1 MAKRASKKK
10 PSKTKKPALKIKA
23 SARRPRATASA
34 SRTPAPRTPAPRA
47 PPQPKWKPPGM
58 HDLVTN
64 LVFKNTVAAIEFY
77 QAAFGATEQMRMMAP
92 DGSGVWHAELKIGD
106 SLFFLNDEMPQSTA
120 AAAGPNHKPT
130 ATLQLYVPDCDAV
143 LKQALQA
150 GAKPGMPVADMFWG
164 DRMGSVV
171 DPFGQIWMISTRVRA
186 LTEEQ
191 MRKGGEEFVERMK
204 QQEGMQQPPPA
215 NP

>member
-1 MAKRASKKK
+1 MARQTSRKK
-10 PSKTKKPALKIKA
+10 PSKTKKPPTKVR
-23 SARRPRATASA
+23 SGARRPQAKASA
-34 SRTPAPRTPAPRA
+34 SRTSAPRA
-47 PPQPKWKPPGM
+47 PPPPRWKPPGM
-58 HDLVTN
+58 NDLVTN

-106 SLFFLNDEMPQSTA
+106 SHFFLNDEMPQSTA

-143 LKQALQA
+143 VKQALQA
-150 GAKPGMPVADMFWG
+150 GARPGMPVADMFWG

-171 DPFGQIWMISTRVRA
+171 DPFGQIWMISTRVLA

-191 MRKGGEEFVERMK
+191 MRKGGAEFAERMK

-215 NP
+215 NPDSH